1 MSTTTVSA
9 ADRLG
14 LTLFISITLH
24 AIIVLGVVFSG
35 SEPVKKNPFPTL
47 DVILAQEE
55 SKQAPDEADY
65 LAQANQDGGGN
76 SAQPV
81 RPTRPPPT
89 AASLPIDGR
98 NDIISPPRTAATPR
112 APQAPRLITRDDPAA
127 PPRPVAAETT
137 PDDEAEI
144 PSAAQLIMRGQE
156 IAQLSA
162 EIEHSFNAYSKIPRQ
177 LTITSRSREYRDAA
191 YMEAWRQKVERIG
204 NLNYPDEARRLNLS
218 GHLVM
223 NVALKPDGSIHRV
236 EITHSSGHKALDDA
250 AVRIVHLA
258 APYAA
263 FPPEIRK
270 DYDIVNIT
278 RTWQFLSGNRFAS
291 D

>member
-98 NDIISPPRTAATPR
+98 NDISSPPRTAATPR
-112 APQAPRLITRDDPAA
+112 VPQAPRLITRDDPAA

-204 NLNYPDEARRLNLS
+204 NLNYPDEARRKKLS
-218 GHLVM
+218 GSLILD
-223 NVALKPDGSIHRV
+223 VALKPDGSV
-236 EITHSSGHKALDDA
+236 MEILVRRPSGHAVLDDA
-250 AVRIVHLA
+250 ALRIVNLA
-258 APYAA
+258 APFAP
-263 FPPEIRK
+263 FPSEIK
-270 DYDIVNIT
+270 KEVDILHIT
-278 RTWQFLSGNRFAS
+278 RTWQFLSSARFAS
-291 D
+291 E

>member
-1 MSTTTVSA
+1 MNA
-9 ADRLG
+9 APVTAGDRLG
-14 LTLFISITLH
+14 LTLFISIILH
-24 AIIVLGVVFSG
+24 AIIVLGVAFTNP
-35 SEPVKKNPFPTL
+35 EPAEKNPFPTL

-55 SKQAPDEADY
+55 SQRAPDEADY
-65 LAQANQDGGGN
+65 LAPTNQDGGGN

-89 AASLPIDGR
+89 PAPLPVSGR
-98 NDIISPPRTAATPR
+98 SDLISPPRSAVTPH
-112 APQAPRLITRDDPAA
+112 APQTAKLITRDDPAA
-127 PPRPVAAETT
+127 PPRPVTAET
-137 PDDEAEI
+137 PDSEADT

-162 EIEHSFNAYSKIPRQ
+162 EIEDSFNAYSKIPRQ

-191 YMEAWRQKVERIG
+191 YMESWRQKVERIG
-204 NLNYPDEARRLNLS
+204 NLNYPEEARRLNLS

-223 NVALKPDGSIHRV
+223 NVALNPDGSVRRV
-236 EITHSSGHKALDDA
+236 EITHSSGEKSLDDA

-278 RTWQFLSGNRFAS
+278 RTWQFLSGNRFTS